1 MRRLAEPLM
10 TLTYEERCTRS
21 TFNENVIAVAT
32 FGQVVQLY
40 DFACT
45 TQEKQ
50 PCIFLLQLL
59 NTIYIYIY
67 ISMYMYTSISLT
79 LLAPPISPE
88 N

>member
-67 ISMYMYTSISLT
+67 IYVYVYKYIFDSASATNIS
-79 LLAPPISPE
+79 
-88 N
+88 

>member
-40 DFACT
+40 DFAST

-50 PCIFLLQLL
+50 PCILLLQLL

-67 ISMYMYTSISLT
+67 IYEYVYKYIFDSASATNIS
-79 LLAPPISPE
+79 
-88 N
+88 